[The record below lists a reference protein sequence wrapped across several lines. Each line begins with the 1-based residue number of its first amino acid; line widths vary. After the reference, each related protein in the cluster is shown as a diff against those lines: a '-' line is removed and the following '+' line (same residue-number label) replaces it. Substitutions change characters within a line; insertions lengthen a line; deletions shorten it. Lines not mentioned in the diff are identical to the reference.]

1 MEAKGSNFDEEGG
14 VMEGKVGDKVGITL
28 YFLLFFN

>member
-14 VMEGKVGDKVGITL
+14 EVVKGGVYKVKEGVSRDSL
-28 YFLLFFN
+28 